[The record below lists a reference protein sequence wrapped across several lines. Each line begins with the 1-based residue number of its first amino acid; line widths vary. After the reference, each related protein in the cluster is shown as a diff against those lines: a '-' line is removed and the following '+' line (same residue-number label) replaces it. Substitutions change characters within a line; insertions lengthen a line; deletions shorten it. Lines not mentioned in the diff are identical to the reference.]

1 MSKYIITV
9 FGATGNQGGSVVD
22 MFVNDPKL
30 RDIWA
35 VRAVTRDA
43 WSAKAHA
50 LAAKGVEVMTA
61 NLDDMKLLVKAMTG
75 ASAVFAMTD
84 YWDKTDG
91 KVELQQGKN
100 LADAA
105 KKTRVDHFIWSSLNN
120 VTELSNGVLVNV
132 YHFDSKAHVEEYV
145 RQVGIPASFFLPGF
159 FMSNISG
166 SMFGP
171 GKKTSAW
178 KLCLPIGGDK
188 PIPLIDIAA
197 DTADLG
203 GIGIMPVKEIIEVY
217 KRLFPKAGRKAAYVQ
232 VAHEDFKKIGASTS
246 ATDDTPHHYRRFDI
260 DPVGANILDRYVFD
274 RRARLNQ
281 NAAAYSS
288 GMANPYGSYGGA
300 GYNSYS
306 RMGGYGGY
314 GGSMGG
320 MYGNSMYGGYG
331 GYGGSMYGGGMY
343 GGMPGMGQNPNDPN
357 SLTNQF
363 NNSTQATFQMLQGVV
378 QAFGG
383 FAQMLES
390 TYMATHSSFFAM
402 VSVAEQ
408 FGNLKDTLGSILG
421 IFTLMRWIR
430 TLLAKLTGRPPP
442 ADATSLTPAAFA
454 RFEGRQ
460 PIGPDGAPL
469 GPPKASRKPL
479 FFFVLAAFGLPYL
492 MRKMINTLAATAE
505 EEERKRLAAAG
516 EQTVQQQLDPSK
528 LDYCRALYDFTP
540 QPGNAVQGVDMD
552 VRRGDLVAV
561 LSKSDP
567 IGNPSEWWRCRARDG
582 RTGYLPSTYLEVIK
596 RPGQPLAAIKAAAS
610 ESSRT
615 STMTSTVESVPEPVK
630 SKVGDVS
637 AESFQKSQFYS

>member
-1 MSKYIITV
+1 MASPPKPWERPGAAATV
-9 FGATGNQGGSVVD
+9 ASAARPTTLPTTTAASISTPPAQGSSAIATASAD
-22 MFVNDPKL
+22 AP
-30 RDIWA
+30 A
-35 VRAVTRDA
+35 VPQRPA
-43 WSAKAHA
+43 S
-50 LAAKGVEVMTA
+50 LAASV
-61 NLDDMKLLVKAMTG
+61 
-75 ASAVFAMTD
+75 
-84 YWDKTDG
+84 
-91 KVELQQGKN
+91 
-100 LADAA
+100 
-105 KKTRVDHFIWSSLNN
+105 
-120 VTELSNGVLVNV
+120 
-132 YHFDSKAHVEEYV
+132 
-145 RQVGIPASFFLPGF
+145 
-159 FMSNISG
+159 
-166 SMFGP
+166 
-171 GKKTSAW
+171 
-178 KLCLPIGGDK
+178 
-188 PIPLIDIAA
+188 
-197 DTADLG
+197 
-203 GIGIMPVKEIIEVY
+203 
-217 KRLFPKAGRKAAYVQ
+217 
-232 VAHEDFKKIGASTS
+232 
-246 ATDDTPHHYRRFDI
+246 
-260 DPVGANILDRYVFD
+260 
-274 RRARLNQ
+274 NQ

-288 GMANPYGSYGGA
+288 GMANPYGTYGGGA

-314 GGSMGG
+314 GGTMGG
-320 MYGNSMYGGYG
+320 MYGSSMYGGYG

-363 NNSTQATFQMLQGVV
+363 NNSTQATFQMLQGIV

-390 TYMATHSSFFAM
+390 TYMATHSSFFGMLLLLFQGRGRSIANPTAAM

-460 PIGPDGAPL
+460 PIGPDGTPL
-469 GPPKASRKPL
+469 GPPKASRKPSSSSSS
-479 FFFVLAAFGLPYL
+479 LPS
-492 MRKMINTLAATAE
+492 ACP
-505 EEERKRLAAAG
+505 G
-516 EQTVQQQLDPSK
+516 EQAVQQQLDPSK

-540 QPGNAVQGVDMD
+540 QPGNAVQGVDME
-552 VRRGDLVAV
+552 VRRGELVAV

-582 RTGYLPSTYLEVIK
+582 RTGYLPATYLEVIK
-596 RPGQPLAAIKAAAS
+596 RPGQPVAAIKAAAS

>member
-1 MSKYIITV
+1 MASPPKPWERPGAAATV
-9 FGATGNQGGSVVD
+9 ASAARPTTLPTTTAASISTPPAQGSSAVATASAD
-22 MFVNDPKL
+22 AP
-30 RDIWA
+30 A
-35 VRAVTRDA
+35 VPQRPA
-43 WSAKAHA
+43 S
-50 LAAKGVEVMTA
+50 LAASV
-61 NLDDMKLLVKAMTG
+61 
-75 ASAVFAMTD
+75 
-84 YWDKTDG
+84 
-91 KVELQQGKN
+91 
-100 LADAA
+100 
-105 KKTRVDHFIWSSLNN
+105 
-120 VTELSNGVLVNV
+120 
-132 YHFDSKAHVEEYV
+132 
-145 RQVGIPASFFLPGF
+145 
-159 FMSNISG
+159 
-166 SMFGP
+166 
-171 GKKTSAW
+171 
-178 KLCLPIGGDK
+178 
-188 PIPLIDIAA
+188 
-197 DTADLG
+197 
-203 GIGIMPVKEIIEVY
+203 
-217 KRLFPKAGRKAAYVQ
+217 
-232 VAHEDFKKIGASTS
+232 
-246 ATDDTPHHYRRFDI
+246 
-260 DPVGANILDRYVFD
+260 
-274 RRARLNQ
+274 NQ

-288 GMANPYGSYGGA
+288 GMANPYGTYGGGA

-314 GGSMGG
+314 AGTMGG
-320 MYGNSMYGGYG
+320 MYGSSMYGGYG

-343 GGMPGMGQNPNDPN
+343 GSMPGMGQNPNDPN

-460 PIGPDGAPL
+460 PIGPDGTPL

-492 MRKMINTLAATAE
+492 MRKMINSLAATAE

-516 EQTVQQQLDPSK
+516 EQAVQQQLDPSK

-540 QPGNAVQGVDMD
+540 QPGNAVQGVDME
-552 VRRGDLVAV
+552 VRRGELVAV

-582 RTGYLPSTYLEVIK
+582 RTGYLPATYLEVIK
-596 RPGQPLAAIKAAAS
+596 RPGQPVAAIKAAAS
-610 ESSRT
+610 ETSRT

-637 AESFQKSQFYS
+637 AESFQKSQSYS